1 MLIWMLGE
9 GLGAIANEEWGE
21 GGEGAAEKAKVAAGA
36 AAHQLLLFPPPPPL
50 RGKGANPVSCERG
63 NQRSP
68 I

>member
-36 AAHQLLLFPPPPPL
+36 AAHQLGGRRWL
-50 RGKGANPVSCERG
+50 
-63 NQRSP
+63 
-68 I
+68 